1 MNQWSRFLPFVRPQ
15 ILMMACAGLA
25 VMGVAAC
32 NLVLIRLAGSLWD
45 LITVQQDLQQ
55 LTSIVWM
62 FLGLVVGQGV
72 LSMVHS
78 YLTALASQHVMA
90 DFRTHVFS
98 HLHRLSLNFFSKRR
112 TGELISRLMNDVGVI
127 QSLLTETPMD
137 ALKHLVTIIGGV
149 GFLLVMNWRL
159 CVLILILLPLLA
171 IVARIF
177 GKRLKALSMKIQDQ
191 TAHVTTLIEE
201 VVSGIREVK
210 SFVQGQREE
219 ARFRLGVEG
228 LLATTMQRTAV
239 LAVFVPVITFFTF
252 VMAIG
257 VLWYGGKQVIEGQ
270 LSPGELF
277 AFVLFAGILIGP
289 FGSAARIFSQ
299 VKEVQGAMTR
309 VFELLDTPLD
319 IQDSPNAQPLVPIR
333 GDVQFEDVQFAY
345 EERPPVLE
353 GVSFSIKAGE
363 CVALVGPTG
372 AGKTTIINLLHR
384 FYDPTN
390 GRVLIDGHDV
400 KSIQLDSLYHQLAL
414 VPQETFLF
422 GGTIMDNIRYGRWE
436 AAEAEVLEASQR
448 ANAHEFIQ
456 ALPAGYE
463 TVLGEKGVN
472 LSGGQRQRVAIAR
485 ALLKDPRIL
494 ILDEATSALDSHSES
509 LVQGALIELMKGRT
523 TLMIAHRF
531 SSIQIVFLQSS
542 GRIEF
547 LCFIE
552 EGLWRKVGMRHC
564 WRNAGSITTC
574 IHCGKS
580 RGLPMFPKVEL
591 DHLFCL
597 EGYGCQVLRGDCLL
611 LPVGRSLHRQNVQ

>member
-15 ILMMACAGLA
+15 ILMMVCAGMA

-32 NLVLIRLAGSLWD
+32 NLILIRLAGTLWD

-78 YLTALASQHVMA
+78 YLTAMASQRVMA

-98 HLHRLSLNFFSKRR
+98 HLHRLSLNFFAKRR

-149 GFLLVMNWRL
+149 GFLLIMNWRL

-177 GKRLKALSMKIQDQ
+177 GKRLKTLSMKIQDQ

-252 VMAIG
+252 MMAIG

-319 IQDSPNAQPLVPIR
+319 IQDSPTAQPLVPIR
-333 GDVQFEDVQFAY
+333 GDVQFDDVQFAY

-353 GVSFSIKAGE
+353 EVSFSIKAGE

-384 FYDPTN
+384 FYDPTK
-390 GRVLIDGHDV
+390 GRVLIDGHDI

-436 AAEAEVLEASQR
+436 AAEPDVLEASQR

-531 SSIQIVFLQSS
+531 SSIQRADRILVLHRGAIV
-542 GRIEF
+542 
-547 LCFIE
+547 E
-552 EGLWRKVGMRHC
+552 EGGHEALMEK
-564 WRNAGSITTC
+564 
-574 IHCGKS
+574 
-580 RGLPMFPKVEL
+580 RGLYHHLYTLREVEGIA
-591 DHLFCL
+591 D
-597 EGYGCQVLRGDCLL
+597 VS
-611 LPVGRSLHRQNVQ
+611 RS

>member
-1 MNQWSRFLPFVRPQ
+1 M
-15 ILMMACAGLA
+15 LMMACAGVA

-32 NLVLIRLAGSLWD
+32 NLILIRLAGSLWD
-45 LITVQQDLQQ
+45 LITVQKDLQQ

-62 FLGLVVGQGV
+62 FLGLVVGQGL

-78 YLTALASQHVMA
+78 YLTAMASQRVMA

-98 HLHRLSLNFFSKRR
+98 HLHRLSLNFFAKRR

-149 GFLLVMNWRL
+149 GFLLIMNWRL

-319 IQDSPNAQPLVPIR
+319 IQDSPTAQPLVSIR
-333 GDVQFEDVQFAY
+333 GDVQFEEVQFAY

-384 FYDPTN
+384 FYDPTK
-390 GRVLIDGHDV
+390 GRVLIDGHNV

-436 AAEAEVLEASQR
+436 AAEADVLEASQR

-531 SSIQIVFLQSS
+531 SSIQRAD
-542 GRIEF
+542 RI
-547 LCFIE
+547 LVLHRGTIIE
-552 EGLWRKVGMRHC
+552 EGGHEALLEK
-564 WRNAGSITTC
+564 
-574 IHCGKS
+574 
-580 RGLPMFPKVEL
+580 RGLYH
-591 DHLFCL
+591 HLYTL
-597 EGYGCQVLRGDCLL
+597 REIEGLTDVSQ
-611 LPVGRSLHRQNVQ
+611 S

>member
-1 MNQWSRFLPFVRPQ
+1 M
-15 ILMMACAGLA
+15 LMMACAGVA

-32 NLVLIRLAGSLWD
+32 NLILIRLAGSLWD
-45 LITVQQDLQQ
+45 LITVQKDLQQ

-62 FLGLVVGQGV
+62 FLGLVVGQGL

-78 YLTALASQHVMA
+78 YLTAMASQRVMA

-98 HLHRLSLNFFSKRR
+98 HLHRLSLNFFAKRR

-149 GFLLVMNWRL
+149 GFLLIMNWRL

-239 LAVFVPVITFFTF
+239 LAVFIPVITFFTF

-319 IQDSPNAQPLVPIR
+319 IQDSPTAQPLVSIR
-333 GDVQFEDVQFAY
+333 GDVQFEEVQFAY

-384 FYDPTN
+384 FYDPTK
-390 GRVLIDGHDV
+390 GRVLIDGHNV

-422 GGTIMDNIRYGRWE
+422 GGTILDNIRYGRWE
-436 AAEAEVLEASQR
+436 AAEADVLEASQR

-456 ALPAGYE
+456 ALPEGYE
-463 TVLGEKGVN
+463 TILGEKGVN

-531 SSIQIVFLQSS
+531 SSIQRAD
-542 GRIEF
+542 RI
-547 LCFIE
+547 LVLHRGTIIE
-552 EGLWRKVGMRHC
+552 EGGHEALLEK
-564 WRNAGSITTC
+564 
-574 IHCGKS
+574 
-580 RGLPMFPKVEL
+580 RGLYH
-591 DHLFCL
+591 HLYTL
-597 EGYGCQVLRGDCLL
+597 REIEGLTDVSQ
-611 LPVGRSLHRQNVQ
+611 S

>member
-1 MNQWSRFLPFVRPQ
+1 M
-15 ILMMACAGLA
+15 LMMACAGVA

-32 NLVLIRLAGSLWD
+32 NLILIRLAGSLWD
-45 LITVQQDLQQ
+45 LITVQKDLQQ

-62 FLGLVVGQGV
+62 FLGLVVGQGL

-78 YLTALASQHVMA
+78 YLTAMASQRVMA

-98 HLHRLSLNFFSKRR
+98 HLHRLSLNFFAKRR

-149 GFLLVMNWRL
+149 GFLLIMNWRL

-239 LAVFVPVITFFTF
+239 LAVFIPVITFFTF

-319 IQDSPNAQPLVPIR
+319 IQDSPTAQPLVSIR
-333 GDVQFEDVQFAY
+333 GDVQFEEVQFAY

-384 FYDPTN
+384 FYDPTK
-390 GRVLIDGHDV
+390 GRVLIDGHNV

-436 AAEAEVLEASQR
+436 AAEADVLEASQR

-531 SSIQIVFLQSS
+531 SSIQRAD
-542 GRIEF
+542 RI
-547 LCFIE
+547 LVLHRGTIIE
-552 EGLWRKVGMRHC
+552 EGGHEALLEK
-564 WRNAGSITTC
+564 
-574 IHCGKS
+574 
-580 RGLPMFPKVEL
+580 RGLYH
-591 DHLFCL
+591 HLYTL
-597 EGYGCQVLRGDCLL
+597 REIEGLTDVSQ
-611 LPVGRSLHRQNVQ
+611 S

>member
-1 MNQWSRFLPFVRPQ
+1 MV
-15 ILMMACAGLA
+15 IMACAGGA

-32 NLVLIRLAGSLWD
+32 NLILIRMAGSLWD
-45 LITVQQDLQQ
+45 LITVQKDLQQ
-55 LTSIVWM
+55 LTTMVWM
-62 FLGLVVGQGV
+62 FLGLVVGQGL
-72 LSMVHS
+72 LSMGHS

-98 HLHRLSLNFFSKRR
+98 HLHRLSLNFFAKRR

-127 QSLLTETPMD
+127 QNLLTETPMD

-191 TAHVTTLIEE
+191 TAAVTILIEE

-219 ARFRLGVEG
+219 ARFRLGIEG

-289 FGSAARIFSQ
+289 FGSAARIFTQ

-309 VFELLDTPLD
+309 VFELLDTPFD
-319 IQDSPNAQPLVPIR
+319 IQDSPDSRSLVPIR
-333 GDVQFEDVQFAY
+333 GDVQFDEVQFAY
-345 EERPPVLE
+345 EDRPPVLDT
-353 GVSFSIKAGE
+353 VSFSIKAGE

-384 FYDPTN
+384 FYDPTK
-390 GRVLIDGHDV
+390 GRVLIDGHDAR
-400 KSIQLDSLYHQLAL
+400 SIQLDSLYGQLAL

-422 GGTIMDNIRYGRWE
+422 GGTIMENIRYGRLNASE
-436 AAEAEVLEASQR
+436 ADVLEASRR
-448 ANAHEFIQ
+448 ANAHDFIKD
-456 ALPAGYE
+456 LPEGYG

-494 ILDEATSALDSHSES
+494 ILDEATSALDSQSES
-509 LVQGALIELMKGRT
+509 LVQGALVELMKGRT

-531 SSIQIVFLQSS
+531 SSIQRAD
-542 GRIEF
+542 RI
-547 LCFIE
+547 LVLHRGTIIE
-552 EGLWRKVGMRHC
+552 EGRHE
-564 WRNAGSITTC
+564 ALLE
-574 IHCGKS
+574 K
-580 RGLPMFPKVEL
+580 RGLYHHLYTLREVEGIA
-591 DHLFCL
+591 DIAKSGV
-597 EGYGCQVLRGDCLL
+597 ERT
-611 LPVGRSLHRQNVQ
+611 S

>member
-1 MNQWSRFLPFVRPQ
+1 MLT
-15 ILMMACAGLA
+15 MACAGVA

-32 NLVLIRLAGSLWD
+32 NLILIRMAGSLWD
-45 LITVQQDLQQ
+45 LITVQKDLQQ
-55 LTSIVWM
+55 LTTMVWL
-62 FLGLVVGQGV
+62 FIALVVGQGV
-72 LSMVHS
+72 LSMGHS
-78 YLTALASQHVMA
+78 YMTALASQHVMA

-98 HLHRLSLNFFSKRR
+98 HLHRLSLKFFAKRR

-127 QSLLTETPMD
+127 QHLLTETPMD
-137 ALKHLVTIIGGV
+137 ALKHFVTIIGGV

-159 CVLILILLPLLA
+159 CLLILILLPLLA
-171 IVARIF
+171 LVARIF

-191 TAHVTTLIEE
+191 TAQVTTLIEE

-219 ARFRLGVEG
+219 TRFRLGIEG
-228 LLATTMQRTAV
+228 LLATTMERTAV

-289 FGSAARIFSQ
+289 FGSAARIFTQ

-309 VFELLDTPLD
+309 VFELLDTPFD
-319 IQDSPNAQPLVPIR
+319 IQDSPDSRSLVPIR
-333 GDVQFEDVQFAY
+333 GDVQFDEVQFAY

-353 GVSFSIKAGE
+353 SVSFSIKAGE

-384 FYDPTN
+384 FYDPTK

-400 KSIQLDSLYHQLAL
+400 RAIQLDSLYGQLAL
-414 VPQETFLF
+414 VPQDTFLF
-422 GGTIMDNIRYGRWE
+422 GGTIMDNIRYGRWD
-436 AAEAEVLEASQR
+436 ASEAEILEASQR

-456 ALPAGYE
+456 DLPARYE

-485 ALLKDPRIL
+485 ALLKDPKIL
-494 ILDEATSALDSHSES
+494 ILDEATSALDSQSES
-509 LVQGALIELMKGRT
+509 LVQEALIELMKGRT

-531 SSIQIVFLQSS
+531 SSIQRADRILVLHK
-542 GRIEF
+542 GRIV
-547 LCFIE
+547 E
-552 EGLWRKVGMRHC
+552 EG
-564 WRNAGSITTC
+564 RNEVLLE
-574 IHCGKS
+574 K
-580 RGLPMFPKVEL
+580 RGLYHRLYTLREVEGMADL
-591 DHLFCL
+591 SQDLGGEDF
-597 EGYGCQVLRGDCLL
+597 
-611 LPVGRSLHRQNVQ
+611 S

>member
-15 ILMMACAGLA
+15 ILMMACAGMA

-32 NLVLIRLAGSLWD
+32 NLILIRLAGSLWD

-78 YLTALASQHVMA
+78 YLTALASQRVMA

-98 HLHRLSLNFFSKRR
+98 HLHRLSLNFFAKRR

-127 QSLLTETPMD
+127 QNLLTETPMD

-149 GFLLVMNWRL
+149 GFLLIMNWRL

-177 GKRLKALSMKIQDQ
+177 GKRLKALSLKIQDQ
-191 TAHVTTLIEE
+191 TAYVTTLIEE

-319 IQDSPNAQPLVPIR
+319 IQDSPNAQPLAPIR
-333 GDVQFEDVQFAY
+333 GDVQFDEVQFAY
-345 EERPPVLE
+345 EKRPPVLE
-353 GVSFSIKAGE
+353 SVSFSIRAGE

-384 FYDPTN
+384 FYDPTK
-390 GRVLIDGHDV
+390 GRVLIDGHNV

-436 AAEAEVLEASQR
+436 AEDADVLEASER

-456 ALPAGYE
+456 ALPARYE

-485 ALLKDPRIL
+485 ALLKNPRIL

-509 LVQGALIELMKGRT
+509 LVQGALTELMKGRT

-531 SSIQIVFLQSS
+531 SSIQRAD
-542 GRIEF
+542 RI
-547 LCFIE
+547 LVLHKGTIIE
-552 EGLWRKVGMRHC
+552 EGEHEELLER
-564 WRNAGSITTC
+564 
-574 IHCGKS
+574 
-580 RGLPMFPKVEL
+580 RGLYHHLYTLREVEGIT
-591 DHLFCL
+591 DVS
-597 EGYGCQVLRGDCLL
+597 Q
-611 LPVGRSLHRQNVQ
+611 S

>member
-1 MNQWSRFLPFVRPQ
+1 MNQWSRFLPFIRPQ
-15 ILMMACAGLA
+15 IGIMACAGVA
-25 VMGVAAC
+25 IMGVAAC

-45 LITVQQDLQQ
+45 VITVQQDLQQ
-55 LTSIVWM
+55 LTTMVWM
-62 FLGLVVGQGV
+62 FVGLVIGQGV
-72 LSMVHS
+72 LSMGHS
-78 YLTALASQHVMA
+78 YLTAMASQRVMA

-98 HLHRLSLNFFSKRR
+98 HLHRLSLNFFAKRR

-127 QSLLTETPMD
+127 QKLLTETPMD
-137 ALKHLVTIIGGV
+137 ALKHLVTIVGGV

-159 CVLILILLPLLA
+159 CLLILILLPLLA

-191 TAHVTTLIEE
+191 TAHVTILIEE

-210 SFVQGQREE
+210 SFVQGPREE
-219 ARFRLGVEG
+219 ARFRSAVEG

-239 LAVFVPVITFFTF
+239 LAVFVPVITFLTF

-309 VFELLDTPLD
+309 VFELLDTPLE
-319 IQDSPNAQPLVPIR
+319 IQDSPDAKPLVPIR
-333 GDVQFEDVQFAY
+333 GDVQFEEVQFAY
-345 EERPPVLE
+345 DERPPVLDT
-353 GVSFSIKAGE
+353 VSFSIKTGE

-372 AGKTTIINLLHR
+372 AGKTTIVNLLHR
-384 FYDPTN
+384 FYDPTK

-400 KSIQLDSLYHQLAL
+400 RSLQLDSLYGQLAL
-414 VPQETFLF
+414 VPQDTFLF

-436 AAEAEVLEASQR
+436 ATEAEIFEASQR
-448 ANAHEFIQ
+448 ANAHDFIQ
-456 ALPAGYE
+456 ALPDKYE
-463 TVLGEKGVN
+463 TMLGEKGVN

-485 ALLKDPRIL
+485 ALLKDPKIL
-494 ILDEATSALDSHSES
+494 ILDEATSALDSQSES
-509 LVQGALIELMKGRT
+509 LVQGALVELMKGRT

-531 SSIQIVFLQSS
+531 SSIQRADRILVFHK
-542 GRIEF
+542 GTI
-547 LCFIE
+547 IE
-552 EGLWRKVGMRHC
+552 EGRHE
-564 WRNAGSITTC
+564 ALLE
-574 IHCGKS
+574 K
-580 RGLPMFPKVEL
+580 RGLYHHLYTLREVEGIGT
-591 DHLFCL
+591 
-597 EGYGCQVLRGDCLL
+597 EKGEVKREK
-611 LPVGRSLHRQNVQ
+611 

>member
-1 MNQWSRFLPFVRPQ
+1 MNQWSRFLPFLRPQ
-15 ILMMACAGLA
+15 MVIMACAGVA

-32 NLVLIRLAGSLWD
+32 NLILIRMAGSLWD
-45 LITVQQDLQQ
+45 LITVQKDLQQ
-55 LTSIVWM
+55 LTTMVWL
-62 FLGLVVGQGV
+62 FIGLVVGQGV
-72 LSMVHS
+72 LSMGHS
-78 YLTALASQHVMA
+78 YMTALASQHVMA

-98 HLHRLSLNFFSKRR
+98 HLHRLSLKFFAKRR

-127 QSLLTETPMD
+127 QNLLTETPLD

-159 CVLILILLPLLA
+159 CLLILILLPLLA
-171 IVARIF
+171 LVARIF

-191 TAHVTTLIEE
+191 TAQVTTLIEE

-219 ARFRLGVEG
+219 TRFRLGIEG

-289 FGSAARIFSQ
+289 FGSAARIFTQ

-319 IQDSPNAQPLVPIR
+319 IQDSPDSRSLVPIR
-333 GDVQFEDVQFAY
+333 GDVQFDEVQFAY

-353 GVSFSIKAGE
+353 SVSFSIKAGE

-384 FYDPTN
+384 FYDPTK
-390 GRVLIDGHDV
+390 GRVIIDGHDV
-400 KSIQLDSLYHQLAL
+400 RSIQLDSLYGQLAL
-414 VPQETFLF
+414 VPQDTFLF
-422 GGTIMDNIRYGRWE
+422 GGTIMDNIRYGRWD
-436 AAEAEVLEASQR
+436 ASEAEILEASQR
-448 ANAHEFIQ
+448 ANAHEFIHM
-456 ALPAGYE
+456 LPEGYE

-494 ILDEATSALDSHSES
+494 ILDEATSALDSQSES
-509 LVQGALIELMKGRT
+509 LVQGALVELMKGRT

-531 SSIQIVFLQSS
+531 SSIQRADRILVLHRGMIV
-542 GRIEF
+542 
-547 LCFIE
+547 E
-552 EGLWRKVGMRHC
+552 EGRHEVLLE
-564 WRNAGSITTC
+564 
-574 IHCGKS
+574 K
-580 RGLPMFPKVEL
+580 RGLYHRLYTLREVEGMA
-591 DHLFCL
+591 D
-597 EGYGCQVLRGDCLL
+597 
-611 LPVGRSLHRQNVQ
+611 LPQDLAGKDFS

>member
-1 MNQWSRFLPFVRPQ
+1 MNQWSRFLPFLRPQ
-15 ILMMACAGLA
+15 MLTMACAGVA

-32 NLVLIRLAGSLWD
+32 NLVLIRLGGSLWD
-45 LITVQQDLQQ
+45 LITVQQDLQR
-55 LTSIVWM
+55 LTTMVWV
-62 FLGLVVGQGV
+62 FIGLVVGQGV
-72 LSMVHS
+72 LSMGHS
-78 YLTALASQHVMA
+78 YLTALVSQRVMA

-98 HLHRLSLNFFSKRR
+98 HLHRLSLKFFAKRR

-127 QSLLTETPMD
+127 QNILTETPMD
-137 ALKHLVTIIGGV
+137 ALKHLVTIVGGV

-159 CVLILILLPLLA
+159 CGLILILLPLLA
-171 IVARIF
+171 IVARTF
-177 GKRLKALSMKIQDQ
+177 GKRLKMLSMKIQDQ

-210 SFVQGQREE
+210 SFVQGKREE
-219 ARFRLGVEG
+219 ARFRSAVEG

-239 LAVFVPVITFFTF
+239 LSVFVPVITFFTF
-252 VMAIG
+252 AMAIG

-319 IQDSPNAQPLVPIR
+319 IQDSPNAKPLVPMR
-333 GDVQFEDVQFAY
+333 GDVQFEEVQFAY
-345 EERPPVLE
+345 EGRPPVLE
-353 GVSFSIKAGE
+353 TVSFSIAAGE

-384 FYDPTN
+384 FYDPTK

-414 VPQETFLF
+414 VPQETLLF
-422 GGTIMDNIRYGRWE
+422 GGTIMDNIRYGRMD
-436 AAEAEVLEASQR
+436 ASEAEVLEASQR
-448 ANAHEFIQ
+448 ANAHEFIEG
-456 ALPAGYE
+456 LPAGYE

-494 ILDEATSALDSHSES
+494 ILDEATSALDSQSES
-509 LVQGALIELMKGRT
+509 LVQEALIELMKGRT

-531 SSIQIVFLQSS
+531 SSIQRAD
-542 GRIEF
+542 RI
-547 LCFIE
+547 LVLHRGTILE
-552 EGLWRKVGMRHC
+552 EGSHEALLEK
-564 WRNAGSITTC
+564 
-574 IHCGKS
+574 
-580 RGLPMFPKVEL
+580 RGLYHRLYTLREVEGMANL
-591 DHLFCL
+591 A
-597 EGYGCQVLRGDCLL
+597 Q
-611 LPVGRSLHRQNVQ
+611 S

>member
-15 ILMMACAGLA
+15 ILMMVCAGVA

-45 LITVQQDLQQ
+45 LITVEKDLQQ

-72 LSMVHS
+72 LSMIHS

-90 DFRTHVFS
+90 DFRTYVFS
-98 HLHRLSLNFFSKRR
+98 HLHRLSLNFFAKRR

-171 IVARIF
+171 LVARIF
-177 GKRLKALSMKIQDQ
+177 GKRLKALSMQIQDQ

-201 VVSGIREVK
+201 VISGIREVK

-219 ARFRLGVEG
+219 DRFRLGVEG

-309 VFELLDTPLD
+309 VFELLDTSLD
-319 IQDSPNAQPLVPIR
+319 IQDSPNAQPLGNMR
-333 GDVQFEDVQFAY
+333 GDVQFEEVQFSY

-353 GVSFSIKAGE
+353 TVSFSIRAGE

-384 FYDPTN
+384 FYDPTK

-436 AAEAEVLEASQR
+436 AVDADVLEASQR
-448 ANAHEFIQ
+448 ANAQEFIQ
-456 ALPAGYE
+456 ALPEGYE

-531 SSIQIVFLQSS
+531 SSIQRAD
-542 GRIEF
+542 RI
-547 LCFIE
+547 LVLHRGTIIE
-552 EGLWRKVGMRHC
+552 EGGHEALLEK
-564 WRNAGSITTC
+564 
-574 IHCGKS
+574 
-580 RGLPMFPKVEL
+580 RGLYHHLYTLREVEGIT
-591 DHLFCL
+591 DVS
-597 EGYGCQVLRGDCLL
+597 Q
-611 LPVGRSLHRQNVQ
+611 S

>member
-1 MNQWSRFLPFVRPQ
+1 MLTMVCSGV
-15 ILMMACAGLA
+15 A

-32 NLVLIRLAGSLWD
+32 NLVLIKLVGSLWD

-55 LTSIVWM
+55 LTRMVWV
-62 FLGLVVGQGV
+62 FIGLVVGQGV
-72 LSMVHS
+72 LSMSHS
-78 YLTALASQHVMA
+78 YLTALVSQRVMA

-98 HLHRLSLNFFSKRR
+98 HLHRLSLNFFAKRR

-127 QSLLTETPMD
+127 QKLLTETPMD

-159 CVLILILLPLLA
+159 CGLILILLPLLA
-171 IVARIF
+171 IVARLF
-177 GKRLKALSMKIQDQ
+177 GKRLKMLSMTIQDQ
-191 TAHVTTLIEE
+191 TAHVTILIEE

-210 SFVQGQREE
+210 SFVQGEREN
-219 ARFRLGVEG
+219 ARFRSAVEK

-289 FGSAARIFSQ
+289 FGAAARIFSQ

-309 VFELLDTPLD
+309 VFELLDTPLE
-319 IQDSPNAQPLVPIR
+319 IQDSPNAKALVPIR
-333 GDVQFEDVQFAY
+333 GAVQFENVTFAY

-353 GVSFSIKAGE
+353 AVSFSIQAGE

-384 FYDPTN
+384 FYDPTE

-400 KSIQLDSLYHQLAL
+400 RSIQLDSLYHQLAL
-414 VPQETFLF
+414 VPQDTFLF
-422 GGTIMDNIRYGRWE
+422 GGTIRDNIRYGRWE
-436 AAEAEVLEASQR
+436 APEADIFEASRR
-448 ANAHEFIQ
+448 ANAHDFIQ

-485 ALLKDPRIL
+485 ALLKDPKIL
-494 ILDEATSALDSHSES
+494 ILDEATSALDSQSEL
-509 LVQGALIELMKGRT
+509 LVQEALVELMKGRT

-531 SSIQIVFLQSS
+531 SSIQRAD
-542 GRIEF
+542 RI
-547 LCFIE
+547 LVLHKGTIIE
-552 EGLWRKVGMRHC
+552 EGKHEDLLEKQGLYHHLYTLREVEGLAPKKGE
-564 WRNAGSITTC
+564 
-574 IHCGKS
+574 GK
-580 RGLPMFPKVEL
+580 RE
-591 DHLFCL
+591 
-597 EGYGCQVLRGDCLL
+597 E
-611 LPVGRSLHRQNVQ
+611 